1 MINVSSEL
9 KKLLESRSCEIL
21 IGVEFYDRTVDDI
34 SSIAAPKNAIARF
47 SDTCFTWNN
56 STGSYDYDAKITD
69 FPSIKTY
76 LDDRINEASITLG
89 NVARGEKS
97 GANFVLS
104 TKIKGCWLVI
114 RLIFPDIPDESW
126 VIWWGKCL
134 RPGKIDNKS
143 VEISATQE
151 IGNYNSKIPFRSYGT
166 KCPLVPGKGDCLG
179 PVPLKDHTPL
189 YQQQYAEYGTM
200 LCPDRT
206 RETCVKLG
214 NEKHFQGQP
223 TVAIS
228 GTFSYVPKD
237 DADIL
242 NKNKKSKLSNL
253 KTESWSSVNQS
264 DGSSDI
270 VPIGFGRFQL
280 AGHPIVWADTG
291 LTIRSILGF
300 CEGKVSAF
308 DFIRCRNK
316 DFQLASVIPHYGEYG
331 GVGSQVPDVLFNG
344 FTGYNSRLAYLE
356 VSVTGSDNETTDS
369 VPLITAVVRGMEI
382 PVPNEN
388 GEYVLSESTSNPV
401 HIVRF
406 ILTDDKYGKIPPAR
420 IADIKNLRTSAICD
434 ELVEDRSQS
443 EWLLLPSNEA
453 NGYND
458 TYRRYRSSGAW
469 TAYREMVEFDAI
481 HGSNFAIPIGSEE
494 LLPIFEHPFVQWY
507 NPFGSPPLLDKRN
520 ILRQRFT
527 INGALQERTS
537 ILDFLTKRILPC
549 FRGWLNYNRDGQI
562 EIRTREPADNAYLR
576 SYVKKDN
583 TFLPVTNIKK
593 WLEDTSGY
601 LVIGVGLESS
611 EVRKVKSVAYSPG
624 CNGLPINITTTGS
637 VSATVFP
644 ISGGSFSNRGVGYI
658 ELSGEVTAGSEVKM
672 QFNSVP
678 NDFYI
683 SYVSDGVENLSGMAT
698 MIMKYLNANP
708 DFSNYLT
715 AYISP
720 TTPNRINIQCEAGF
734 LELDK
739 PLEFDHD
746 ISEEIMRVCAVFENC
761 NEVTADTSSSFD
773 NIYIDSFSWNENSD
787 NDDINAYSAIYT
799 SAIDDFHVA
808 KIIPR
813 TNWDTIDLEGELN
826 EEELDLKFID
836 NYWQAAYVTKSY
848 AIENI
853 DGNIQFSW
861 KTGVSGFT
869 LEMGD
874 VVAVRHDSG
883 DGVIRYTPVWISS
896 INYDLKNLSTDIT
909 ARLYLSGAWDHRVQA
924 VDQTLTTTLNPDYV
938 PYMPDSLGTTG
949 GYGTASVQGSP
960 GYARFLYFRDSRY
973 SVDGTD
979 MI

>member
-1 MINVSSEL
+1 MISISNEL

-21 IGVEFYDRTVDDI
+21 VGVEFYNRLTDDI
-34 SSIAAPKNAIARF
+34 ASIAAPKNAIARF
-47 SDTCFTWNN
+47 SDTCFTWHN
-56 STGSYDYDAKITD
+56 STGSYEYDAKITD
-69 FPSIKTY
+69 FPSVKTF
-76 LDDRINEASITLG
+76 LNDSLNEASITIG
-89 NVARGEKS
+89 NVERGEKS
-97 GANFVLS
+97 GANFIL
-104 TKIKGCWLVI
+104 TNKIKGCWLVI

-134 RPGKIDNKS
+134 RPGKVDHQS

-151 IGNYNSKIPFRSYGT
+151 IGNYKSKIPSRTYGN

-179 PVPLKDHTPL
+179 PVPLEEHTEL

-223 TVAIS
+223 TVAIN
-228 GTFSYVPKD
+228 GTFSYPD
-237 DADIL
+237 EDGDTQ
-242 NKNKKSKLSNL
+242 NKKKKSKLPKL
-253 KTESWSSVNQS
+253 KTESWSSMNQS
-264 DGSSDI
+264 DTSSDM

-280 AGHPIVWADTG
+280 AGHPIVWADVG
-291 LTIRSILGF
+291 ATIRSIQGF
-300 CEGKVSAF
+300 CEGKISEF
-308 DFIRCRNK
+308 DFIRCRNEK
-316 DFQLASVIPHYGEYG
+316 LQLASVIKHYGEYG

-344 FTGYNSRLAYLE
+344 FAGYNSRLAYLE
-356 VSVTGSDNETTDS
+356 VSVTGDDPKEQSGA
-369 VPLITAVVRGMEI
+369 PLITAVIRGMEI
-382 PVPNEN
+382 PVPDAVGN
-388 GEYVLSESTSNPV
+388 YTLSETTSNPV

-420 IADIKNLRTSAICD
+420 IADNRNLITANYCD

-443 EWLLLPSNEA
+443 EWLLLPTNEA
-453 NGYND
+453 GGYND
-458 TYRRYRSSGAW
+458 TYRRYRSIGAW
-469 TAYREMVEFDAI
+469 TAYREMWTYDTI
-481 HGSNFAIPIGSEE
+481 HGINLGNE
-494 LLPIFEHPFVQWY
+494 LLPGFEHPFVQWY
-507 NPFGSPPLLDKRN
+507 NPFEHPPLLDKRN

-527 INGALQERTS
+527 INGALQEKTS

-576 SYVKKDN
+576 SDVKKGN
-583 TFLPVTNIKK
+583 TLLPVSNIKK
-593 WLEDTSGY
+593 WLENTSGH

-611 EVRKVKSVAYSPG
+611 EVRKVVNVAYSPG
-624 CNGLPINITTTGS
+624 CNGLPITVTTTGT
-637 VSATVFP
+637 VSATVSP
-644 ISGGSFSNRGVGYI
+644 IEGGSFSNRGVGYI
-658 ELSGEVTAGSEVKM
+658 ELSGEVTAGSEIKM

-683 SYVSDGVENLSGMAT
+683 SYVADGVENLSGLAT
-698 MIMKYLNANP
+698 MTMLYLNANP
-708 DFSNYLT
+708 DFANYLT

-720 TTPNRINIQCEAGF
+720 TTPNRVNIQCEAGF

-739 PLEFDHD
+739 PLEFDHTVA
-746 ISEEIMRVCAVFENC
+746 EEVLRVSAVFENC

-787 NDDINAYSAIYT
+787 DDDINAYTALYT

-808 KIIPR
+808 KILPR
-813 TNWDTIDLEGELN
+813 TSWDTIDLEGELN

-836 NYWQAAYVTKSY
+836 NYWQAAYVTKTY

-861 KTGVSGFT
+861 KTGISGFT

-883 DGVIRYTPVWISS
+883 DGVIRYTPVWIQS
-896 INYDLKNLSTDIT
+896 ISYDLKGLSTEIE

-949 GYGTASVQGSP
+949 GYGTASVQRSP
-960 GYARFLYFRDSRY
+960 GYSRFPYFRDSRY

-979 MI
+979 MV